1 LPFDRKELRQAGFAE
16 IQRTIREKEPP
27 KPSTRI
33 RQLGPASTEAAAKRH
48 TEPRRFVGE
57 LRGDLDWVTM
67 KALEK
72 NRTRRY
78 QTANALA
85 ADLRHHLRQEPVS
98 AGPPSTIYRAKKFV
112 RRHRLGVVAAA
123 AVLVALLGG
132 IAGTTIG
139 LLRAVAAERKAIA
152 EAAAASQISDF
163 LVGLFKVSDPD
174 EAKGSTITAREILD
188 RGAERISRD
197 LGDQP
202 LVQRRLMHTMGRVY
216 ENLGLY
222 QTSLQLKEHA
232 LDIARRMP
240 DQREADLAGM
250 ALELAWLYKRQ
261 GLVERRPKAL
271 ALCREGLA
279 LREAEYGKVHF
290 ETARAVRLLGI
301 LLRDNG
307 EYPEAQRLLER
318 SITVFEKTLGADD
331 AEVAAS
337 LYHLGWLFKLAGLPQ
352 QAKPVYARA
361 VRIFEATLG
370 TDNTQFAWCLS
381 DLAVVNENL
390 GDYEASRRLQER
402 ALAIV
407 TKLQG
412 PDHPDVGAMLGNL
425 GLVMLRKGDAQ
436 QAASVCERAL
446 SIQERALG
454 PDHGAVAETLGC
466 LALAYEAQGD
476 RARART
482 CSERAASITAKL
494 HPARRP

>member
-1 LPFDRKELRQAGFAE
+1 
-16 IQRTIREKEPP
+16 
-27 KPSTRI
+27 
-33 RQLGPASTEAAAKRH
+33 
-48 TEPRRFVGE
+48 
-57 LRGDLDWVTM
+57 
-67 KALEK
+67 
-72 NRTRRY
+72 
-78 QTANALA
+78 
-85 ADLRHHLRQEPVS
+85 
-98 AGPPSTIYRAKKFV
+98 
-112 RRHRLGVVAAA
+112 
-123 AVLVALLGG
+123 VLVALVGG

-139 LLRAVAAERKAIA
+139 LLRAVTAERKAVA

-163 LVGLFKVSDPD
+163 LVGLFEVSDPN
-174 EAKGSTITAREILD
+174 EAKGRTITAREILD

-222 QTSLQLKEHA
+222 GTSLELKEKA
-232 LDIARRMP
+232 LEIARRMP
-240 DQREADLAGM
+240 DERDADLAGM

-261 GLVERRPKAL
+261 GLVERRPQAI

-279 LREAEYGKVHF
+279 LREAEYGEVHF

-301 LLRDNG
+301 LLRDNE

-318 SITVFEKTLGADD
+318 SVTLFEKTRGADD

-337 LYHLGWLFKLAGLPQ
+337 LYHLGWLFKLTGLPQ
-352 QAKPVYARA
+352 HAKPVYERA
-361 VRIFEATLG
+361 VRIFETRLG

-412 PDHPDVGAMLGNL
+412 PDHPDIGAMLGNL
-425 GLVMLRKGDAQ
+425 GVVLLRTGDLQ
-436 QAASVCERAL
+436 QAASACERAL
-446 SIQERALG
+446 AIQERTLG
-454 PDHGAVAETLGC
+454 PDHAAVAETLGC
-466 LALAYEAQGD
+466 LGLVYEAQGD
-476 RARART
+476 RARARA
-482 CSERAASITAKL
+482 CRERAATITAKL
-494 HPARRP
+494 YPARRP